1 MRISTLTMF
10 ETSLASMNRQ
20 QSEFLQVSQ
29 QIATGKRVVNPS
41 DDPQAASRAVGVSQS
56 MAVNQQYSD
65 ARISARNALA
75 QEESVLGSISDAIAS
90 AKTLIVQAANGTL
103 ADADRAA
110 IASELNG
117 IYESLIGQ
125 ANTTNGNGAYLFGGF
140 KNDAPP
146 FVQDA
151 SGIKYVGSDNVRAQ
165 QVGPTRQMTVGDS
178 GREIFSGVH
187 SGSGYVAEANS
198 GNTGSVTFTGP
209 TRVDAADLNYGDDF
223 TITFTDSGTVDS
235 DGNPI
240 YEYNIVN
247 TTDDPTSSSPITG
260 VYTTGET
267 LTFGGISLT
276 LEGDPEIGDSIS
288 MAKAEEQSLFTT
300 LENVIA
306 ALNSETDTDAA
317 KAALQN
323 TLSTTSRELDNS
335 LNNVLTVRA
344 SVGARINEL
353 DVLDSVGSNRE
364 LNYASTLSE
373 LVDLDYAKATSDY
386 LLRQASLQASQK
398 AFVGIQGL
406 SLFEQL

>member
-75 QEESVLGSISDAIAS
+75 QEESVLGSVSDAIAS

-125 ANTTNGNGAYLFGGF
+125 ANTTNGNGSYLFGGF
-140 KNDAPP
+140 ENDAPP
-146 FVQDA
+146 FIQGA
-151 SGIKYVGSDNVRAQ
+151 NGIEYVGSESVRAQ

-178 GREIFSGVH
+178 GSDIFSGVH
-187 SGSGYVAEANS
+187 SGAGYVAQADS

-209 TRVDAADLNYGDDF
+209 TRVDASDSSFGNSF
-223 TITFTDSGTVDS
+223 TLSFELDAGVMKYTVT
-235 DGNPI
+235 
-240 YEYNIVN
+240 N
-247 TTDDPTSSSPITG
+247 TTTGDPVPGHEDVAYTS
-260 VYTTGET
+260 GET
-267 LTFGGISLT
+267 LTFGGLSLT
-276 LEGDPEIGDSIS
+276 LEGVPNNGDSIS

-306 ALNSETDTDAA
+306 ALNTPTDTDAA

-323 TLSTTSRELDNS
+323 TLSTSSRELDNS

-353 DVLDSVGSNRE
+353 DVLDSVGGNRE